1 MPGREISNKSM
12 QDRAYIDNLRNT
24 GRTTRMLFRAMCAV
38 ANGKQVV
45 LVSPHAS
52 MTHYLQRLLMD
63 AGLEPTT
70 DKVKFLT
77 LPGVRP
83 FTDRPIPRDVRFFYD
98 HAALDRIEIGS
109 PDWAARSCLQDR
121 GVLAE

>member
-1 MPGREISNKSM
+1 MPGDNN
-12 QDRAYIDNLRNT
+12 RAT

-38 ANGKQVV
+38 ANGKQVI

-70 DKVKFLT
+70 DKVKFVTLT
-77 LPGVRP
+77 GTIALA
-83 FTDRPIPRDVRFFYD
+83 DRPLPRNAQFFYD
-98 HAALDRIEIGS
+98 HAAHDAIRAGS
-109 PDWAARSCLQDR
+109 REHAAFSCLLER